1 MDNAVEFE
9 LKLPERIYSALRE
22 AAAKTRKSEEEVAL
36 DAIQAYLA
44 QIDDID
50 PLMGLFADELDL
62 IEQIVAG
69 AMASREQTPWR
80 ITESGNG

>member
-9 LKLPERIYSALRE
+9 LKLPARIYSALRE

-44 QIDDID
+44 QIDDVD
-50 PLMGLFADELDL
+50 PLMGLFADEPDL
-62 IEQIVAG
+62 IEQIVAS
-69 AMASREQTPWR
+69 AMNDRERAPLC
-80 ITESGNG
+80 